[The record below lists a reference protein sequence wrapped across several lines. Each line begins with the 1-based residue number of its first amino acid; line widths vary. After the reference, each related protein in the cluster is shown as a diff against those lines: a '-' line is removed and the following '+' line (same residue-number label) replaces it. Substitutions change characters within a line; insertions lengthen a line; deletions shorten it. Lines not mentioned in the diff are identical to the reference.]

1 MTTPEQPESLDV
13 AAAAKARAAELVGQV
28 ISNRYRIVELVA
40 MGGMGAV
47 YRGEHLRMRK
57 RVAIKVLHPDIEG
70 LPDLVARFEREAV
83 AGAQLQHVNTAAATD
98 FGELDDGSTFL
109 VLEYV
114 AGQTLHDAIK
124 QGGAMRPERAVHIAK
139 QLAAALGAA
148 HAAGIVHRDVK
159 PRNVMLVEGR
169 KTS

>member
-1 MTTPEQPESLDV
+1 PEPVQPDAQTADAL
-13 AAAAKARAAELVGQV
+13 AKQRAGALIGRV
-28 ISNRYRIVELVA
+28 ISDRYRIVELLA

-57 RVAIKVLHPDIEG
+57 RIAIKVLHPDIEG

-83 AGAQLQHVNTAAATD
+83 AGAHLTHPNAAAATD
-98 FGELDDGSTFL
+98 FGELEDGSTFL

-114 AGQTLHDAIK
+114 AGRTLRAALDAE
-124 QGGAMRPERAVHIAK
+124 APFPPARAAHIGK

-159 PRNVMLVEGR
+159 PR
-169 KTS
+169 